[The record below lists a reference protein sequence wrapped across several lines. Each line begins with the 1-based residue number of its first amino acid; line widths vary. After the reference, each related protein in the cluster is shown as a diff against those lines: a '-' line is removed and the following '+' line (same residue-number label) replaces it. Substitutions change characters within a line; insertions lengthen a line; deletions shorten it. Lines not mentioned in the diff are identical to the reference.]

1 MGYKVTTRSKSNPTI
16 QDQKTLTM
24 FEEFDQIINSK
35 RRLEFSSP
43 VKVNKK
49 KPKKEKKEDNLVE
62 EIVSSIKT
70 ELQAWAIPALVS
82 REQQMT
88 DCWMQNSL
96 ALVKNAKLAASL
108 AVKNNPEDGENL
120 RMQITQKVQQP
131 AQNSLEQFWMHP
143 SSASAWTTSRYLQI
157 QPNNEIWKKW
167 WDRIQNDYK
176 GLDPQF
182 KLEKY
187 LTALDYFNQLMVK
200 FWTSFAYNATM
211 FTQEQI
217 VSDLTRMG
225 DYLKLAGLD
234 ISFVDSL
241 YQLAEEIAIIK
252 PKIGEIR
259 NKLALF
265 WPASMNIANLH
276 YNKPKFENVV
286 IDGPIDAVDAKAT
299 AKLKNFKF
307 EPSVVWPEDDQE
319 EQAPILI
326 KDKNSTF
333 NVNSY
338 LDDIE
343 QAGPSGIKKALPLYK
358 QILEDLD
365 QGTNLVNTE
374 YVKNSRF

>member
-1 MGYKVTTRSKSNPTI
+1 MGYKVTTRSKSNPTL

-24 FEEFDQIINSK
+24 FEEFNQIIKGK
-35 RRLEFSSP
+35 RSHESSSP
-43 VKVNKK
+43 AKVNKK
-49 KPKKEKKEDNLVE
+49 KQKREKREDNLVE
-62 EIVSSIKT
+62 EIVSSIKM
-70 ELQAWAIPALVS
+70 ELQAWAIPAIVS

-96 ALVKNAKLAASL
+96 ALVKNAKLAASM
-108 AVKNNPEDGENL
+108 AVKNNPENGENL
-120 RMQITQKVQQP
+120 RNQITQKVQKP
-131 AQNSLEQFWMHP
+131 AQNTLEHFWMHP

-157 QPNNEIWKKW
+157 QPNNDIWKTW
-167 WDRIQNDYK
+167 WEKIQNDYK

-200 FWTSFAYNATM
+200 FWTNFAYNATM

-225 DYLKLAGLD
+225 DFLKLAGLD
-234 ISFVDSL
+234 ISFTDSL
-241 YQLAEEIAIIK
+241 FRLAEEIAIIK

-259 NKLALF
+259 NKLSLF

-307 EPSVVWPEDDQE
+307 EPSVVWPEE
-319 EQAPILI
+319 EQDEPATTST
-326 KDKNSTF
+326 KDKSFTL

-343 QAGPSGIKKALPLYK
+343 KAGPSGIKKALPLYK

-365 QGTNLVNTE
+365 
-374 YVKNSRF
+374 